1 MYAQTGY
8 IPFSNI
14 LHFTFAVLLFL
25 CMAYTA
31 IFCTQDT
38 LQWIADPERR
48 ARYRATYRIIGWF
61 MALFPLIGLAL
72 ALYFHA
78 MQRYVFWIEAA
89 GIWAF
94 AAYWLTKSRELKE
107 SEVEIKA
114 VTGTLTQPLPS

>member
-1 MYAQTGY
+1 
-8 IPFSNI
+8 
-14 LHFTFAVLLFL
+14 
-25 CMAYTA
+25 
-31 IFCTQDT
+31 
-38 LQWIADPERR
+38 
-48 ARYRATYRIIGWF
+48 
-61 MALFPLIGLAL
+61 
-72 ALYFHA
+72 